1 MQFFFSDYKSSH
13 TVKALPC
20 LTPHGSAAKIPE
32 VYPGSITDT
41 VLMEIVG
48 ALDNVLC
55 HDGVLTD
62 KGKYFYYIF
71 FFMFGG
77 VVDDMCLVYIVLSTP
92 NISI

>member
-1 MQFFFSDYKSSH
+1 M
-13 TVKALPC
+13 
-20 LTPHGSAAKIPE
+20 
-32 VYPGSITDT
+32 YPGSITDT

-62 KGKYFYYIF
+62 KGKYFYYIY

-77 VVDDMCLVYIVLSTP
+77 VVDDMCLVHPISLSDGFIP
-92 NISI
+92 GPLS